1 MQDKFTYMT
10 TAPVP
15 KLVTSLAV
23 PTIISMLITAFYN
36 IADTY
41 FVGKINTQA
50 TAAVGIAFSVMAI
63 IQALGF
69 FFGHGSGNYISRKLG
84 AQDTRSAEKMAS
96 TGFFCALIVGV
107 FISFLGLLFITPL
120 SKILGSTSTI
130 LPYTE
135 KYLGIVL
142 LGAPFMAASLVLN
155 NQMRFQGNAVYAMI
169 GITVGA
175 VINIGLDPLLM
186 FTFGLGISGAAIAT
200 VTSQVCSFLLL
211 LMMEH
216 KGNNIRIRWENFTPT
231 PDMLKEIVQGGTPS
245 LFRQGL
251 SSVATICLNHSAG
264 MYGDAAIAGMSIV
277 TRICAFINSFV
288 IGFGQGCQPV
298 CGFNYGAKIYERVKS
313 GFWFCVRVGS
323 LFLLVCSVVGFI
335 LAPEIIETFR
345 KGDPAVTA
353 IGTNALRW
361 QLISLPLCA
370 WIVLCNMMLQTIR
383 KPIPATILA
392 ASRQGMFFIPLIWV
406 LPLFFGLPGV
416 EITPAIADVC
426 SALLAVPLTR
436 KVLLEMNSEGLVKN
450 K

>member
-216 KGNNIRIRWENFTPT
+216 KGNNIWIRWENFTPT

-288 IGFGQGCQPV
+288 IGFGQGFQPV

>member
-10 TAPVP
+10 TAPIP

-84 AQDTRSAEKMAS
+84 AKDTRSAEKMAS
-96 TGFFCALIVGV
+96 TGFFCSLIVGV
-107 FISFLGLLFITPL
+107 FVMLLGLLFITPL
-120 SKILGSTSTI
+120 SKALGSTPTI

-155 NQMRFQGNAVYAMI
+155 NQMRFQGTAVYAMI

-200 VTSQVCSFLLL
+200 VTSQICSFLVLW
-211 LMMEH
+211 MMEH
-216 KGNNIRIRWENFTPT
+216 RGNNIRISWANFTPT

-251 SSVATICLNHSAG
+251 SSLATICLNHSAG

-288 IGFGQGCQPV
+288 IGFGQGFQPV
-298 CGFNYGAKIYERVKS
+298 CGFNYGAGIYERVKS

-323 LFLLVCSVVGFI
+323 LFLLVCSAIGFI
-335 LAPEIIETFR
+335 FAPEIIETFR

-361 QLISLPLCA
+361 QLVSLPLCA

-383 KPIPATILA
+383 KPVPATILA
-392 ASRQGMFFIPLIWV
+392 ASRQGMFFIPLVWI
-406 LPLFFGLPGV
+406 LPLFFGLTGV

-426 SALLAVPLTR
+426 SALLAIPLTR
-436 KVLLEMNSEGLVKN
+436 KVLLEMKTEGSVK

>member
-155 NQMRFQGNAVYAMI
+155 NQMRFQGNAMYAMI

-288 IGFGQGCQPV
+288 IGFGQGFQPV

>member
-10 TAPVP
+10 TAPIP

-84 AQDTRSAEKMAS
+84 AKDTRSAEKMAS
-96 TGFFCALIVGV
+96 TGFFCSLIVGV
-107 FISFLGLLFITPL
+107 FVMLLGLLFITPL
-120 SKILGSTSTI
+120 SKALGSTPTI

-200 VTSQVCSFLLL
+200 VTSQICSFFVLWV
-211 LMMEH
+211 MEH
-216 KGNNIRIRWENFTPT
+216 RGNNIRISWANFTPT

-251 SSVATICLNHSAG
+251 SSLATICLNHSAG

-288 IGFGQGCQPV
+288 IGFGQGFQPV
-298 CGFNYGAKIYERVKS
+298 CGFNYGAGIYERVKS

-323 LFLLVCSVVGFI
+323 LFLLVCSAIGFI
-335 LAPEIIETFR
+335 FAPEIIETFR

-361 QLISLPLCA
+361 QLVSLPLCA

-383 KPIPATILA
+383 KPVPATILA
-392 ASRQGMFFIPLIWV
+392 ASRQGMFFIPLVWI
-406 LPLFFGLPGV
+406 LPLFLGLTGV

-426 SALLAVPLTR
+426 SALLAIPLTR
-436 KVLLEMNSEGLVKN
+436 KVLLEMKTEGSVK